1 MNLCSAFEASKS
13 NHHLHPPPT
22 FPKIMAPPGQIEWCW
37 KMTQNGRA
45 YLNSRRQE
53 PNEDIVLKHFLLSD
67 IRLNIIS
74 WKFQVDISYSYGDMA
89 FWNVYFKDQQ
99 YISRPSDYVY
109 SAFYRFRWS
118 AFRILQ
124 IPVVRIPSFRV
135 LQIPQYTDSIPFRI
149 LQIPFHS
156 AEYRRPGIAWSI
168 IYQCALMHWFAH
180 LRNVLK
186 WSCEII
192 WLFVSY
198 ALLLFSLY
206 MYTFHYVKHFD
217 NYNVNLLCAI

>member
-1 MNLCSAFEASKS
+1 MKLLSNIAAPMIEPWSRSYINRSPEHLPLSYGHRPLSAGEHTPPFLQKIKNTMNLCSAFEASKS
-13 NHHLHPPPT
+13 NHHLHPTPT

-149 LQIPFHS
+149 LLIPFHS
-156 AEYRRPGIAWSI
+156 AEYRRP
-168 IYQCALMHWFAH
+168 
-180 LRNVLK
+180 
-186 WSCEII
+186 
-192 WLFVSY
+192 
-198 ALLLFSLY
+198 
-206 MYTFHYVKHFD
+206 
-217 NYNVNLLCAI
+217 

>member
-1 MNLCSAFEASKS
+1 MFSLWSLKVKS
-13 NHHLHPPPT
+13 SFAPPPT

-99 YISRPSDYVY
+99 YISRPSGYVY

-156 AEYRRPGIAWSI
+156 AEYRRPYLIS
-168 IYQCALMHWFAH
+168 MTD
-180 LRNVLK
+180 
-186 WSCEII
+186 
-192 WLFVSY
+192 LF
-198 ALLLFSLY
+198 F
-206 MYTFHYVKHFD
+206 
-217 NYNVNLLCAI
+217 C